1 MRSAHVFL
9 NHSNIADIKA
19 RDLYSP
25 RSSWTDSAI
34 IAGIAA
40 VALFACA
47 HTFANAEETST
58 RMAREHH
65 ACAVIMGF
73 PQPGK
78 LYDAC
83 TISLDHSLSEL
94 DQAGLVSTDRM
105 VASGGASGPGRRLS
119 QYAWLMPRNPNSPLQ
134 YGTARLSG
142 ESRCDR
148 LGIPVRA
155 EVTMSR
161 SVLKCSLAIL
171 LAGCGTQNIAS
182 IERADRCH

>member
-9 NHSNIADIKA
+9 NHSNIADLKA

-65 ACAVIMGF
+65 ACTVIMGL

-83 TISLDHSLSEL
+83 TISLDHSLSEM
-94 DQAGLVSTDRM
+94 DQARLVS
-105 VASGGASGPGRRLS
+105 
-119 QYAWLMPRNPNSPLQ
+119 
-134 YGTARLSG
+134 
-142 ESRCDR
+142 
-148 LGIPVRA
+148 
-155 EVTMSR
+155 
-161 SVLKCSLAIL
+161 
-171 LAGCGTQNIAS
+171 
-182 IERADRCH
+182 ADRSGCERRGLRPGTTGFRSMRG